1 MAGILSIGWWVPAAR
16 RLAHEIAADHRL
28 APAAIARLGL
38 ISKTVPGEDDHP
50 STMGARATGQMAA
63 PTRSRAA
70 KGTRDAID
78 AAAEDAYWR
87 DHFASRPYVTPGA
100 GYGDYGPAYRHAVHS
115 YVMYG
120 GRAFEDMAP
129 YLMRDW
135 NRARGTSTLKW
146 AQAKPAACDAWNRL
160 HVRDDR
166 ATPERVGSI
175 RR

>member
-1 MAGILSIGWWVPAAR
+1 MSERDVAAFTREPDSGRENR
-16 RLAHEIAADHRL
+16 RE
-28 APAAIARLGL
+28 
-38 ISKTVPGEDDHP
+38 